1 VRVFAVYIVEQNVK
15 VSSSYVSHRLYL
27 THKKK
32 KNILKPIGK
41 SRENQ
46 WRIRLWSHPC
56 TTLLGPYFEGHS

>member
-46 WRIRLWSHPC
+46 WRIRL
-56 TTLLGPYFEGHS
+56 